1 MGRVVPTLVV
11 VPTWLIHQWPGE
23 APSEAEKPQTVQ
35 NSTPRGISPGGTGEH
50 CPPQITLF
58 PAAPPGCICW
68 LWVEWGTA
76 PQALLGVGS
85 SFPTLAGSGEHLSC
99 PFWEWGA
106 VPCPCWELWGVTGAP
121 KCSFL
126 AEEAADLPLPRSQSR
141 AAIPGVTPGCPR
153 CHRDA
158 ELPILPPAL
167 LFPPFPGGVLWDQG
181 WVCSWKKGFAPC
193 IGSTEIRIFCLFI
206 SSHAYPEDSW
216 DTDTLF
222 PLACAWVA
230 SQGCVFIWQ
239 KNLSLC
245 LGLGTASL
253 RAEARFSLPTQTP
266 L

>member
-1 MGRVVPTLVV
+1 MV
-11 VPTWLIHQWPGE
+11 
-23 APSEAEKPQTVQ
+23 
-35 NSTPRGISPGGTGEH
+35 
-50 CPPQITLF
+50 
-58 PAAPPGCICW
+58 
-68 LWVEWGTA
+68 
-76 PQALLGVGS
+76 
-85 SFPTLAGSGEHLSC
+85 
-99 PFWEWGA
+99 
-106 VPCPCWELWGVTGAP
+106 
-121 KCSFL
+121 
-126 AEEAADLPLPRSQSR
+126 
-141 AAIPGVTPGCPR
+141 PGCPR

-193 IGSTEIRIFCLFI
+193 TGSTEIRIFCLFI

-253 RAEARFSLPTQTP
+253 RAEARFSLPTQTSEILILP
-266 L
+266 LPALPGCFWIWDLPESCFSPSPQPGQALLSLSAQTNEGVCKCKAPPQSPAAGKGQRKSTFFRF